1 MITISK
7 IIAKIKA
14 ETVYRMQFRKYG
26 RHTLIYSPI
35 AVEGKENIEIGSH
48 VTVGTGGWIA
58 ARNLTGNDPKL
69 TIGEGTSIGNY
80 SHIYCTK
87 KIDIGNYVLIADKV
101 YITDNLHDYEN
112 IDIPII
118 SSGIKQIGEVEIGE
132 GSWIGE
138 GVCVIGAK
146 IGRHCVVGANA
157 VVTKDIPDN
166 TVAVGVP
173 AKVIKKWDEESKT
186 WKSI

>member
-1 MITISK
+1 MEQYAMK
-7 IIAKIKA
+7 
-14 ETVYRMQFRKYG
+14 G
-26 RHTLIYSPI
+26 GSPL
-35 AVEGKENIEIGSH
+35 V
-48 VTVGTGGWIA
+48 
-58 ARNLTGNDPKL
+58 
-69 TIGEGTSIGNY
+69 
-80 SHIYCTK
+80 
-87 KIDIGNYVLIADKV
+87 
-101 YITDNLHDYEN
+101 
-112 IDIPII
+112 
-118 SSGIKQIGEVEIGE
+118 GEVEIGE